1 MKMNSIMELQNPKGS
16 NVYSI
21 ANAKAHSTPMGSN
34 IIHDLFSTNITIL
47 RIEKNQLKE
56 AVK

>member
-21 ANAKAHSTPMGSN
+21 FIEKTHSTPSGSN

-47 RIEKNQLKE
+47 WSETNQLKE